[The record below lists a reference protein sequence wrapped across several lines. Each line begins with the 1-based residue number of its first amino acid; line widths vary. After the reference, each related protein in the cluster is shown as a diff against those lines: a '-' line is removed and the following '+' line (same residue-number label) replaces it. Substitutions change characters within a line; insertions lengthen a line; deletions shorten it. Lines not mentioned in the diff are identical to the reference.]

1 MPIYE
6 FYCKDCHTLYN
17 FFSRTINTVTVPR
30 CPGCNTGSMTRQ
42 VSMFAV
48 TGRASEAEDGD
59 LPFDEKKMEKAMAM
73 LGSEA
78 ENINEDDPR
87 QAANLMRKLTD
98 MTGMELGPGMSEALR
113 RMEQGEDP
121 DRIEAEM
128 GSLLEGEDPFIL
140 PDAKGKGLA
149 ARQNLPAKDETLY
162 DLET

>member
-6 FYCKDCHTLYN
+6 FYCKDCHTLYS
-17 FFSRTINTVTVPR
+17 FFSKTINTVTIPR
-30 CPGCNTGSMTRQ
+30 CPKCKMDSMTRQ

-48 TGRASEAEDGD
+48 TGRAPETEEGD

-78 ENINEDDPR
+78 ENINENDPR
-87 QAANLMRKLTD
+87 QAANLMRKLSD
-98 MTGMELGPGMSEALR
+98 MTGMELGPGMREALR

-121 DRIEAEM
+121 DQVEAEI

-140 PDAKGKGLA
+140 PDAKGKGSA
-149 ARQNLPAKDETLY
+149 ARRAGPAKDETLY
-162 DLET
+162 DLV